1 MREKGG
7 QTKTL
12 KLWKRYI
19 VELFHDNKGEHS
31 ICKNRKEIVRLK
43 SDVTTALIKMKS
55 CKTTGADV
63 IVIDILT
70 ILHNFEADN
79 DTENDICNTSQHQ
92 NTGQPQ

>member
-1 MREKGG
+1 M
-7 QTKTL
+7 
-12 KLWKRYI
+12 
-19 VELFHDNKGEHS
+19 
-31 ICKNRKEIVRLK
+31 RLK

-79 DTENDICNTSQHQ
+79 DTENEYITASKYWTTSVNQSA
-92 NTGQPQ
+92 NETRCE